1 MKIMDAVFILAIGLM
16 VRKIMILE
24 HNVNA
29 LKDWLKVLG
38 IIDLDSITEF
48 VRKQQDEDERSK

>member
-1 MKIMDAVFILAIGLM
+1 MKIMDAVFIIAIGIM
-16 VRKIMILE
+16 VRKILILE

-48 VRKQQDEDERSK
+48 VRKQQDEDERSE